1 MPTPLHAT
9 AGYAP
14 EVVESMLEIA
24 LAQAREG
31 RPFAL
36 AGLQGTGKS
45 TLAARIAD
53 AAATRGVRAVVLSID
68 DFYLDRPER
77 LALGRDVHPLLAT
90 RGPPGTHDVA
100 LACDV
105 VDRLLG
111 GAPVRLPRF
120 DKIDDVRLPES
131 SWPVV
136 DGCGLVIFE
145 GWFLRVPPQDAAAL
159 AEPVNALERDE
170 DGAGTWRRYCNDALA
185 RDFPALWSRLPRLV
199 FFRAPS
205 FDVVPGWRWQQE
217 CTLQARHP
225 DRRAMSRAE
234 VERFV
239 QLFERVSRHALDT
252 LPSVADHVLRLDASR
267 GPDDADLQR
276 LRAFPPVPAIDR

>member
-14 EVVESMLEIA
+14 DIVESMLGIA

-45 TLAARIAD
+45 TLAGQLAD

-68 DFYLDRPER
+68 DFYMDRPER
-77 LALGRDVHPLLAT
+77 LALGREVHPLLAT
-90 RGPPGTHDVA
+90 RGPPGTHDVD

-105 VDRLLG
+105 VDRLLA

-131 SWPVV
+131 TWPVAE
-136 DGCGLVIFE
+136 GSELLIFE
-145 GWFLRVPPQDAAAL
+145 GWFLRVPPQGPAAL

-170 DGAGTWRRYCNDALA
+170 DGDGTWRRYCNDALA
-185 RDFPALWSRLPRLV
+185 RDFPALWARLPQLV

-225 DRRAMSRAE
+225 ERRAMSRTE

-252 LPSVADHVLRLDASR
+252 LPSIADHVLRLDASR
-267 GPDDADLQR
+267 RPDDADVQR
-276 LRAFPPVPAIDR
+276 LCACAPAPVVDR

>member
-1 MPTPLHAT
+1 MPTSLHAT
-9 AGYAP
+9 ACYAP
-14 EVVESMLEIA
+14 DVVEAMLETA

-45 TLAARIAD
+45 TLSAQVAA

-68 DFYLDRPER
+68 DVYLDRPAR
-77 LALGRDVHPLLAT
+77 QALGRDVHPLLAT

-105 VDRLLG
+105 VDRLLA
-111 GAPVRLPRF
+111 GAAVRLPRF
-120 DKIDDVRLPES
+120 DKIDDVRMPES
-131 SWPVV
+131 TWPVV
-136 DGCGLVIFE
+136 DGCGLVIVE
-145 GWFLRVPPQDAAAL
+145 GWFLRVPPQDRAAL

-170 DGAGTWRRYCNDALA
+170 DADGAWRRYCNDALA
-185 RDFPALWSRLPRLV
+185 RDFPALWSRLPHLV
-199 FFRAPS
+199 FLRAPA

-217 CTLQARHP
+217 CTLQALHP
-225 DRRAMSRAE
+225 DRRAMSRPG

-239 QLFERVSRHALDT
+239 QLFERLSRHALHA
-252 LPSVADHVLRLDASR
+252 LPSIADHTVRLDASR
-267 GPDDADLQR
+267 IPARVDLAA
-276 LRAFPPVPAIDR
+276 LVAPAPLPTIGE